1 MRFERLTAVG
11 FDLWE
16 TLLTNPQG
24 ASLQQDL
31 RRIRAL
37 REILSRADHD
47 REHDEIERA
56 YRGLWD
62 RCHELYWSRDLDIPT
77 RRHIEY
83 LLDALSVA
91 DDAIDEVTLENLEA
105 AYSETIL
112 DHPPQLVEHAVE
124 MLQRLRA
131 AGLRIGLIS
140 NTGRTPGR
148 VLRRVLQNFGVADSF
163 DAMIFSN
170 EVGVCKPQ
178 EPIFRAML
186 EALGSDPATT
196 AFVGDN
202 IDADVFGAKSC
213 GMIAIHFVPE
223 RKGTAVAPPLPRA
236 VTYEADQVVT
246 SLAEVPAAL
255 AAAER

>member
-1 MRFERLTAVG
+1 MRFQRLTAVG

-16 TLLTNPQG
+16 TLLTNPHG

-37 REILSRADHD
+37 REILSQADHD
-47 REHDEIERA
+47 REHDDIERA
-56 YRGLWD
+56 YRALWD
-62 RCHELYWSRDLDIPT
+62 RCHELYWSRDLDVPT

-83 LLDALSVA
+83 LLDGLSVA
-91 DDAIDEVTLENLEA
+91 GDALDEETLENLEA

-112 DHPPQLVEHAVE
+112 DHPPQLVPHALE
-124 MLQRLRA
+124 TLRRLRS

-148 VLRRVLQNFGVADSF
+148 VLRRVLENFGIAESF

-186 EALGSDPATT
+186 DALGADPATT

-202 IDADVFGAKSC
+202 LDADVFGAKQC
-213 GMIAIHFVPE
+213 GMIAIHFQPE
-223 RKGTAVAPPLPRA
+223 RKGTAVAPPIPRA
-236 VTYEADQVVT
+236 VTYEADRVVT
-246 SLAEVPAAL
+246 SLDELPEAL